1 MAVDVPS
8 TDGRVE
14 PAEGGGA
21 LIELV
26 EDDVAEVSGDGFLGG
41 TRADVWLFSTPTL
54 LGSVTINADGT
65 FSGEVPVE
73 GIDTGEHTLQLQG
86 VGRDG
91 YVRAANLGVVVVPRA
106 TDEPA
111 AAPEPAPAPEPE
123 PAPAPEHDGRVEVVT
138 ASGDDPGSSGLLVW
152 IGLIVAAAGS
162 GWWFLLGR
170 RRRDAEDEDVLA
182 EGDQTG

>member
-26 EDDVAEVSGDGFLGG
+26 EDDVADVSGDGFLPG

-54 LGSVTINADGT
+54 LGTVTIAPDGS
-65 FSGEVPVE
+65 FSGRVPVT
-73 GIDTGEHTLQLQG
+73 GIATGEHTLQLQG

-91 YVRAANLGVVVVPRA
+91 YVRAANLGVAVVPRRA
-106 TDEPA
+106 DEPA
-111 AAPEPAPAPEPE
+111 AAPGPEPTPE
-123 PAPAPEHDGRVEVVT
+123 PGPSRPDTTVEVVT
-138 ASGDDPGSSGLLVW
+138 AAGQEPSGSNPLVW
-152 IGLIVAAAGS
+152 IAFVAALAGS
-162 GWWFLLGR
+162 GGWWLIAGR
-170 RRRDAEDEDVLA
+170 RRDKKQLVEHS
-182 EGDQTG
+182 DQS